1 MAKSFTRLFF
11 ATDVHGSEACFLKFL
26 NAGKFYKADVL
37 IMGGDI
43 TGKVIVPISKLG
55 GGRYKTQFMGNDVH
69 LESDG
74 QLAEFMRK
82 VQFAGQYPYVTEE
95 KELAELK
102 AKSTLRDALFGRLM
116 KETLRRWVAE
126 AERRLRGSGILCFLS
141 PGNDDSFEI
150 DEVLSSSDVIQCP
163 EGKVIGLPNRCE
175 MISTGF
181 ANITPW
187 QCPRDI
193 PEEQLRDKIEK
204 MAAEV
209 DDMSR
214 CIFNLHAPPYG
225 SGLDTAPE
233 LDATLKPTTKA
244 GTVITASVGST
255 AVRDAI
261 LQHQPMLGLHGHIH
275 ESRATHRYG
284 RTLCCNPGSEYTEGI
299 LRGVLIVIDDKGV
312 KNDMFTSG

>member
-1 MAKSFTRLFF
+1 MARSFMRLFF

-43 TGKVIVPISKLG
+43 TGKVIVPITRLAAGFKA
-55 GGRYKTQFMGNDVH
+55 QFMGNEVH
-69 LESDG
+69 LANDD

-82 VQFAGQYPYVTEE
+82 VQFAGQYPYVAEE
-95 KELAELK
+95 RELEELR
-102 AKSTLRDALFGRLM
+102 ANPALRDSLFARLM
-116 KETLRRWVAE
+116 RETLGRWVAE
-126 AERRLRGSGILCFLS
+126 AEKRLRGSGVLCFLS

-150 DEVLSSSDVIQCP
+150 DEVLGSSDVIQCP
-163 EGKVIGLPNRCE
+163 EGKALTLPHGCE

-193 PEEQLRDKIEK
+193 PEEQLRDKIEA
-204 MAAEV
+204 MAADV

-233 LDATLKPTTKA
+233 LDSTLKPTTKA
-244 GTVITASVGST
+244 GTVVTGSVGSR

-261 LQHQPMLGLHGHIH
+261 MQHQPMLGLHGHIH

-299 LRGVLIVIDDKGV
+299 LRGVLIVIDQEGV

>member
-1 MAKSFTRLFF
+1 
-11 ATDVHGSEACFLKFL
+11 
-26 NAGKFYKADVL
+26 
-37 IMGGDI
+37 
-43 TGKVIVPISKLG
+43 
-55 GGRYKTQFMGNDVH
+55 
-69 LESDG
+69 
-74 QLAEFMRK
+74 
-82 VQFAGQYPYVTEE
+82 
-95 KELAELK
+95 
-102 AKSTLRDALFGRLM
+102 
-116 KETLRRWVAE
+116 
-126 AERRLRGSGILCFLS
+126 
-141 PGNDDSFEI
+141 
-150 DEVLSSSDVIQCP
+150 
-163 EGKVIGLPNRCE
+163 

-209 DDMSR
+209 GDMSR

-225 SGLDTAPE
+225 TGLDTAPE

-244 GTVITASVGST
+244 GTVVMGSVGST

-275 ESRATHRYG
+275 ESRATHRLG
-284 RTLCCNPGSEYTEGI
+284 RTLCCNPGSDYTEGI
-299 LRGVLIVIDDKGV
+299 LRGVLIVIDDRGV